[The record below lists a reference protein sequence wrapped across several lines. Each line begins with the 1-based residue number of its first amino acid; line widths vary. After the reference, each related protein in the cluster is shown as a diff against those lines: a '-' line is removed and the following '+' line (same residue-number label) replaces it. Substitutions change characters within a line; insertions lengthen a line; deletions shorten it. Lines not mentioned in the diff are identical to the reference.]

1 MAQRQR
7 SYRTLLSSV
16 PSDSICS
23 NLGNSDDD
31 DDGGG
36 GNSHTSTLRKAQLL
50 WKKIIH
56 KN

>member
-23 NLGNSDDD
+23 NLGNRDDDDDD
-31 DDGGG
+31 DDGNG
-36 GNSHTSTLRKAQLL
+36 HTSYPQEGSTLVEKDYS
-50 WKKIIH
+50 
-56 KN
+56 